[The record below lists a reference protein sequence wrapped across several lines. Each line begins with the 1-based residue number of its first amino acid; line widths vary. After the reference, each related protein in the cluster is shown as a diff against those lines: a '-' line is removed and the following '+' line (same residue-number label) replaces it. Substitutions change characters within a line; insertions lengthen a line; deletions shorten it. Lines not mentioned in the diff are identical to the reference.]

1 MVRFAL
7 KVRILVTLN
16 YCLTINIYSMKNRLT
31 KFCRLISERISK
43 CFKKS
48 QNKKPTIVKNKMG
61 FKLNFGFIQFER
73 SKEWSSLSGE
83 NAIPCGDAGSSP
95 ALHSFLSVN
104 PSYFQLYHP
113 NKPILQH
120 HLYRTHN
127 RHTPHHPSIVQ
138 LHSNTG
144 HHNHIRL
151 IDVL

>member
-73 SKEWSSLSGE
+73 SKEWSSLSEE

-104 PSYFQLYHP
+104 PSYFNYIIQISPFFNIIFIALIIVTLLIIPALFSYI
-113 NKPILQH
+113 PIPD
-120 HLYRTHN
+120 TI
-127 RHTPHHPSIVQ
+127 TIS
-138 LHSNTG
+138 G
-144 HHNHIRL
+144 
-151 IDVL
+151 